1 MPDLVWFCATCPI
14 VKNWQYTKKFWFSA
28 HSRAVSKFL
37 LVFKIEKIP
46 KKSQNFWIL
55 NISNWKNPPKI
66 WTEKW
71 VGKVAHETK
80 IFVCEICTKYSTP
93 LKSVLAILPI
103 TKHLMNRLYFFAF
116 FGSCSEPIHST
127 AVFSASAYCVR
138 FSSWHSYIVL
148 MFPLFSTQP
157 FFH

>member
-1 MPDLVWFCATCPI
+1 MRLLYNFLNVAGSSLILCNMSNSKKLE
-14 VKNWQYTKKFWFSA
+14 VYKKFWFSA

-66 WTEKW
+66 WTKKW

-80 IFVCEICTKYSTP
+80 IFVCEICTKYSMP
-93 LKSVLAILPI
+93 LKSVLAILLI

-116 FGSCSEPIHST
+116 FGSCSEPVHST

-138 FSSWHSYIVL
+138 FSS
-148 MFPLFSTQP
+148 
-157 FFH
+157 

>member
-1 MPDLVWFCATCPI
+1 MRLLYNFLNVAGSNLILCNMSNSK
-14 VKNWQYTKKFWFSA
+14 KNWKYTKNSG
-28 HSRAVSKFL
+28 FL
-37 LVFKIEKIP
+37 PIQEQFPNFYSYLKLKKIP

-55 NISNWKNPPKI
+55 NFSNWKNPPKI
-66 WTEKW
+66 WAKKW

-138 FSSWHSYIVL
+138 FSS
-148 MFPLFSTQP
+148 
-157 FFH
+157 

>member
-1 MPDLVWFCATCPI
+1 MQKNSGFLPI
-14 VKNWQYTKKFWFSA
+14 QEQFPNFYLHLKLK
-28 HSRAVSKFL
+28 
-37 LVFKIEKIP
+37 KIP

-66 WTEKW
+66 WTEKR

-93 LKSVLAILPI
+93 LKSVLAILLI

-138 FSSWHSYIVL
+138 FSS
-148 MFPLFSTQP
+148 
-157 FFH
+157 